1 MLNEGFVASEV
12 AEQLEL
18 PASLEREWHCRRYYG
33 SLNHNMKAVYQ
44 RYHGWFDGNPAPLW
58 PRPPEAAA
66 ARYVELAG
74 GADALLDEARRAVD
88 RGDFRWVAEVVN
100 HLVFADPGN
109 RDARELQA
117 RALEQLA
124 YGAENGTW
132 HNFYL
137 MGARE
142 LRLDPAGR
150 PRHSRRTS
158 SRTSRTASCST
169 RLRSSSTAPVP
180 VRGR

>member
-1 MLNEGFVASEV
+1 
-12 AEQLEL
+12 
-18 PASLEREWHCRRYYG
+18 
-33 SLNHNMKAVYQ
+33 
-44 RYHGWFDGNPAPLW
+44 
-58 PRPPEAAA
+58 
-66 ARYVELAG
+66 
-74 GADALLDEARRAVD
+74 
-88 RGDFRWVAEVVN
+88 VVN

-132 HNFYL
+132 GNFYL

-142 LRLDPAGR
+142 LRLGPAGTAASLAPDVVANLEEGQLFDAIAIQLDG
-150 PRHSRRTS
+150 PR
-158 SRTSRTASCST
+158 A
-169 RLRSSSTAPVP
+169 